1 MWSGIGSGLILRSP
15 GKFDKPLV
23 PVTIAVEILN
33 QTEGYSHYEEY
44 WEGLD
49 KIDSIIRNAQSQ
61 IENRAARFA
70 STYKEEKM
78 IYTMGSGASYGAAY
92 IQSICIFMEMQWIN
106 SACIHSGEYFHGP
119 FEITDRNTVFLIQIL
134 GRTDKENLM
143 RGHLKFLRK
152 YAQKYEIVDAKE
164 LGICTIDG
172 SVVDYFNQSLFTA
185 VYDIYNYQLCRGKKN
200 IRCL

>member
-1 MWSGIGSGLILRSP
+1 MTYTPDSLLTQYCDYVVGYRFRTDIEESWE
-15 GKFDKPLV
+15 FDKPLV

-78 IYTMGSGASYGAAY
+78 IYTMGSGASYGAAIFKVSAFLWRCSGLIPHVF
-92 IQSICIFMEMQWIN
+92 IQ
-106 SACIHSGEYFHGP
+106 
-119 FEITDRNTVFLIQIL
+119 
-134 GRTDKENLM
+134 EN
-143 RGHLKFLRK
+143 
-152 YAQKYEIVDAKE
+152 ISWPV
-164 LGICTIDG
+164 
-172 SVVDYFNQSLFTA
+172 
-185 VYDIYNYQLCRGKKN
+185 
-200 IRCL
+200 